1 MDQTILV
8 DVLEL
13 VLLSAIV
20 TFPMLIVAYAFA
32 ELSNNR
38 WRYSLRTLLI
48 ITTLLATL
56 LGVIYSLR

>member
-1 MDQTILV
+1 MDQIFLV
-8 DVLEL
+8 DLFKL

-32 ELSNNR
+32 QLSKNR

-48 ITTLLATL
+48 ITTLLAAL
-56 LGVIYSLR
+56 LGVSCSLQ